1 MISSHRVR
9 VLGREVQVK
18 TSASAEQVNEK
29 ESFVNTTL
37 AEVQAMMTTADPQ
50 IIAIMALLNLAESCL
65 QQRRESNGL
74 QRLVTERV
82 PRLLHMIE
90 EAAQTS
96 SSG

>member
-9 VLGREVQVK
+9 VLGKEVQVK
-18 TSASAEQVNEK
+18 TTASAEQVQEI
-29 ESFVNTTL
+29 ESFVNAAISEL
-37 AEVQAMMTTADPQ
+37 QATMTTADPQ

-74 QRLVTERV
+74 RRLVTERV
-82 PRLLHMIE
+82 PRLLHMIDE
-90 EAAQTS
+90 VAPTS